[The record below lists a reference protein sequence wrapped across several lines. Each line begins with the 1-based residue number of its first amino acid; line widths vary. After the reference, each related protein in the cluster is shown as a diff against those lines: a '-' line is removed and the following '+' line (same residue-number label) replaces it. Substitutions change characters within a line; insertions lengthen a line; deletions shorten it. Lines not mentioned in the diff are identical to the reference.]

1 MNLSKNSWDEF
12 VKNNSIEK
20 PAPLNAPKK
29 RVFTYSKNDND
40 QSQDQIDDNNHSQVN
55 KSQIIQSD

>member
-1 MNLSKNSWDEF
+1 MNESKNSWDEF

-55 KSQIIQSD
+55 KS